1 MNPEPHYVALVGAGS
16 LEVLELKSRLTEMG
30 VEESAILVFGPKLGT
45 WEMSVEDDAAAI
57 YLPLDEEL
65 LRKVGTVFLFTSDAQ
80 ARQFVLDWA
89 ERAGAL
95 VLDLSPEA
103 GLRDGWCNPLADADT
118 LRSRGALLSF
128 PAPAA
133 LFLGLALNALEGQEI
148 PSVDCHLFLPASI
161 RGEAGVD
168 ELFQQSVSLL
178 NFKPLP
184 TEIFGRQ
191 VAFNLFPSEAQPGG
205 DLFGDQVRCISN
217 RQVTTTLVSMQTPVF
232 HNTGLS
238 SLVHLQT
245 AADPER
251 RMRAVLKRQGYFHL
265 FRGERWPSPVE
276 VGQLESPVLGVRRL
290 RDDVLWIWMLF
301 DNVKAGMGP
310 LAARAFKSL
319 RGKPANGQS

>member
-1 MNPEPHYVALVGAGS
+1 MHPEPGYVALVGAGS
-16 LEVLELKSRLTEMG
+16 LEALELKSRLTELG

-65 LRKVGTVFLFTSDAQ
+65 LRKVGTVFLFTSDAE
-80 ARQFVLDWA
+80 ARQFVLGWA
-89 ERAGAL
+89 RGAGAL
-95 VLDLSPEA
+95 VLDLSLQA
-103 GLRDGWCNPLADADT
+103 GAPDGWCNPLADADT

-133 LFLGLALNALEGQEI
+133 LFLGLALKALEGQAI

-205 DLFGDQVRCISN
+205 DVFGDQVRCISN
-217 RQVTTTLVSMQTPVF
+217 RELTMTLVSMQTPVF
-232 HNTGLS
+232 HSTALS
-238 SLVHLQT
+238 SLVHVQA
-245 AADPER
+245 AADTEK
-251 RMRAVLKRQGYFHL
+251 RMRAVLKKQGYFHL
-265 FRGERWPSPVE
+265 FSGVRWPSPVE
-276 VGQLESPVLGVRRL
+276 VGKLESPILGIRRL

-301 DNVKAGMGP
+301 DNVKAGMAP

-319 RGKPANGQS
+319 RGNPANAQS